1 MSANPAYSE
10 KPIQRHDAMLPYGK
24 IIMLLNNSSAWPST
38 GKSLVDDVP
47 WYDQFFPVN
56 TCCTGNGTHLDMYY
70 VQRNDAAS
78 FEPEMICT
86 ASWGFGVQ
94 KTRGKGIDC
103 VL

>member
-10 KPIQRHDAMLPYGK
+10 KSIQRHDAMLPYGK

-38 GKSLVDDVP
+38 GKSLLDDVP
-47 WYDQFFPVN
+47 WYDKFFPVN
-56 TCCTGNGTHLDMYY
+56 TCCTGNGTHLDIYN
-70 VQRNDAAS
+70 VQRNDTAS
-78 FEPEMICT
+78 FEPEIIFT

-94 KTRGKGIDC
+94 KTRGKGNED

>member
-1 MSANPAYSE
+1 MSANRACSK

-24 IIMLLNNSSAWPST
+24 ITMLLNNSSAWPSA

-56 TCCTGNGTHLDMYY
+56 TCCTGNGTHLDMYH
-70 VQRNDAAS
+70 VQRNDTAS
-78 FEPEMICT
+78 FEPEIIFT

-94 KTRGKGIDC
+94 KTRGKGNED